1 MIRGNE
7 VYMESNTGR
16 LLKGVAAGIV
26 VFLVLSF
33 FLPGIL
39 FFFAFVLAGATAYY
53 IATR

>member
-1 MIRGNE
+1 
-7 VYMESNTGR
+7 MESNAKQIV
-16 LLKGVAAGIV
+16 KGVAAGII
-26 VFLVLSF
+26 VFLILSF